1 MRSAELHAAVLAGMP
16 VGVVLVEAAPPH
28 QVILRN
34 GWIDARIP
42 ALASATTLDEVA
54 ASLSEVLRVGDAP
67 LSPGALPLYRGIERG
82 RPVRVDLAELRQP
95 GVPPIWVAL
104 SAFPITTSDPAD
116 TTEPAW
122 ALTLIE
128 VPPPAPMTGDALAAT
143 AFEVAP
149 AGLLITRADGQVI
162 AMNEAYRRIIGLPPT
177 MATEALQ
184 HNIRQLSVYRDAGLG
199 PYIDDLLNG
208 EPFERELR
216 LTSLVGADV
225 WVTYSGV
232 PLRDRQGRVTGAL
245 ILLRDVANQRALERR
260 ARQSESMESTAR
272 LAGGVAHDINNTMTA
287 VAGYAELLLAQETD
301 ARKRRYLAQVA
312 DAAGQVTHVVGLLG
326 QLRLG
331 GPQPQPADETAD
343 VAEVV
348 WSVASEFSQRA
359 PRGIEVIVDVAAGV
373 LPAAV
378 SRERL
383 ATCTEH
389 LLRNAIDAM
398 PRGGTARVQVS
409 AVNPSPTLRQQ
420 FPALPDGRCALIRV
434 SDTGV
439 GIPPE
444 RLHRV
449 FEPYNS
455 SRGASAQKGM
465 GLGLAIVYA
474 FVAESRG
481 AVVVRSAVG
490 HGTRVELTLP
500 LTVSVR

>member
-1 MRSAELHAAVLAGMP
+1 MCSAELYAAVFAGMP
-16 VGVVLVEAAPPH
+16 LGVVLVESAPPH
-28 QVILRN
+28 RVILRS
-34 GWIDARIP
+34 GWLDARVP
-42 ALASATTLDEVA
+42 ALADAATLDELA
-54 ASLSEVLRVGDAP
+54 AGLSKVLRVGDAP
-67 LSPGALPLYRGIERG
+67 LPPAALPLYRAIERG
-82 RPVRVDLAELRQP
+82 RPVRVDLAELRP
-95 GVPPIWVAL
+95 PDAPPLWVGLAAFAIATGVDE
-104 SAFPITTSDPAD
+104 T
-116 TTEPAW
+116 AW
-122 ALTLIE
+122 ALTLSE
-128 VPPPAPMTGDALAAT
+128 VPPPPAMSGHELAAT

-149 AGLLITRADGQVI
+149 IGLLITRDDGRVV
-162 AMNEAYRRIIGLPPT
+162 AMNETYRRIIGLPPP
-177 MATEALQ
+177 MANDAMQ
-184 HNIRQLSVYRDAGLG
+184 HNIRELDVYRDAGLE
-199 PYIDDLLNG
+199 PYIDELLQG

-216 LTSLVGADV
+216 LTSLVGEDV
-225 WVTYSGV
+225 WVTYAGV
-232 PLRDRQGRVTGAL
+232 PLRDRQHRVTGAL
-245 ILLRDVANQRALERR
+245 ILLRDVASQRSLERR
-260 ARQSESMESTAR
+260 ARQSESMEATAR

-301 ARKRRYLAQVA
+301 ARKRRYLAQIA
-312 DAAGQVTHVVGLLG
+312 DAASQVTHVVGLLG

-331 GPQPQPADETAD
+331 GARPDPEGATAD

-348 WSVASEFSQRA
+348 WSVASDFSQRA
-359 PRGIEVIVDVAAGV
+359 PRGIEVVVEVAAGV

-389 LLRNAIDAM
+389 MLRNAIDAM

-409 AVNPSPTLRQQ
+409 AVTPSPALRQQ
-420 FPALPDGRCALIRV
+420 FPALSDSRCALIRI

-481 AVVVRSAVG
+481 AIVVRSALG

-500 LTVSVR
+500 LAVAVR

>member
-16 VGVVLVEAAPPH
+16 VGVVLVEAASPH
-28 QVILRN
+28 RVVLCN
-34 GWIDARIP
+34 GWLAARVP
-42 ALASATTLDEVA
+42 ALADATTLDDVA
-54 ASLSEVLRVGDAP
+54 ARLSEILRVGDAP
-67 LSPGALPLYRGIERG
+67 MPPGALPLYRAIERAV
-82 RPVRVDLAELRQP
+82 PVRIDLAELRP
-95 GVPPIWVAL
+95 AGAPPLWVSL
-104 SAFPITTSDPAD
+104 SAFPIATGAGET
-116 TTEPAW
+116 AW
-122 ALTLIE
+122 ALTLSE
-128 VPPPAPMTGDALAAT
+128 VPPPAPMTPGELTAA
-143 AFEVAP
+143 AFEIAP
-149 AGLLITRADGQVI
+149 AGLLITRADGRVV

-177 MATEALQ
+177 MAKDALQ
-184 HNIRQLSVYRDAGLG
+184 HNIRDLDVYRDAGLE
-199 PYIDDLLNG
+199 PYIEDLLGG

-216 LTSLVGADV
+216 LTSLVGDDV
-225 WVTYSGV
+225 WVIYSGV
-232 PLRDRQGRVTGAL
+232 PMRDRQHRVTGAL
-245 ILLRDVANQRALERR
+245 ILLRDVANQRSLERR
-260 ARQSESMESTAR
+260 ARQSESMEATAR

-287 VAGYAELLLAQETD
+287 VAGYAELLLAQETEG
-301 ARKRRYLAQVA
+301 RKRRYLAQIA

-331 GPQPQPADETAD
+331 TARPSPDGETAD

-359 PRGIEVIVDVAAGV
+359 PRGVEVVVEVAAGV

-383 ATCTEH
+383 VTSTEH
-389 LLRNAIDAM
+389 MLRNAIDAM

-409 AVNPSPTLRQQ
+409 AVTPSPALRQQ
-420 FPALPDGRCALIRV
+420 FPALPDGRCALIRI

-500 LTVSVR
+500 LAVSVR